1 MEIIMAELALWLE
14 SAPRAQGGGGGGQD
28 WPRRPLLPK
37 VKGYRVFYYWFC
49 LLSSVFKMFQ
59 VNNNNKKS
67 GFYLVLVDGKGHG
80 TTFPDG
86 RKSE

>member
-1 MEIIMAELALWLE
+1 MGNNYSGTSIME
-14 SAPRAQGGGGGGQD
+14 SAPRAQEAEGGQD
-28 WPRRPLLPK
+28 SHAGLCCRRSKASGSL
-37 VKGYRVFYYWFC
+37 YYWFC
-49 LLSSVFKMFQ
+49 LLSSVFRCFQ

-86 RKSE
+86 RKI